1 MRNPE
6 LPTRACC
13 VGFPAMNV
21 TLEIPDEVA
30 TCLGIEAPALPQAM
44 LEAYAVDGYRM
55 GRLSAKQVRLLLG
68 HDSRWDTEDF
78 LSAHAA
84 WPGLTV
90 EDTADDSRRL
100 DALLRR

>member
-6 LPTRACC
+6 LPSRACC

-30 TCLGIEAPALPQAM
+30 TCLGLEAPALPQAM